1 MHSQQVKVLLVIVNY
16 HICKK
21 NSARDTILHGPSVSE
36 KEKKATTPPYVIVN
50 MLRGYSWT
58 IVHAESRKRYADKL
72 QIVNGIGSY
81 ELERSE
87 WQDNISNY
95 ARLQVPVSDFVSQPL
110 NEG

>member
-1 MHSQQVKVLLVIVNY
+1 MHSQQVKVLLVIVNL
-16 HICKK
+16 K
-21 NSARDTILHGPSVSE
+21 NSARNTIVGPVFQ
-36 KEKKATTPPYVIVN
+36 KKKKATTPLYVIVN

-58 IVHAESRKRYADKL
+58 IVHTESRKRYADKL
-72 QIVNGIGSY
+72 QIVNGIGPY

-95 ARLQVPVSDFVSQPL
+95 ARLQVPVSDFVSQSL